1 MSRIQGRLFSDGRE
15 VLKEV
20 RVALEFHPDRMG
32 PSTRH
37 IPWRGT
43 IDIPP
48 GQSLQAGGPYELRL
62 RDGRHGH
69 VLVCRSAVAVSQ
81 EAATRFVGSGP
92 LETASAN

>member
-15 VLKEV
+15 VLTDV
-20 RVALEFHPDRMG
+20 RVALEFHRMG
-32 PSTRH
+32 PLTRH

-62 RDGRHGH
+62 GDGRHGH
-69 VLVCRSAVAVSQ
+69 VLVCRSAVAVNQ
-81 EAATRFVGSGP
+81 EAATRFVGTGP